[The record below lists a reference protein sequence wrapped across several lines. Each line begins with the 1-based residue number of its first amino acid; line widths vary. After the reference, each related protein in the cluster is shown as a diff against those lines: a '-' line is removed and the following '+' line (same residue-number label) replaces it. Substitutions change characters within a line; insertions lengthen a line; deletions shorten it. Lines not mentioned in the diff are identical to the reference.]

1 MNPLIQEAVQSVQGV
16 WVLGFTTVLFFA
28 FFLGWVWWAYS
39 PRNKDLMDE
48 AARLPFMDG
57 GEG

>member
-1 MNPLIQEAVQSVQGV
+1 MNPLLEEAASAVEAGWILGV
-16 WVLGFTTVLFFA
+16 MTVV
-28 FFLGWVWWAYS
+28 FLAIFLWWAWWAYS

-48 AARLPFMDG
+48 ASRMPLGDG